1 MGSGKAFLKEIQA
14 GDNEMNIN
22 QLQEELD
29 TNIFTVS
36 FSSLGEKDRQNQV
49 VHQGDPLYCQNCKG
63 ILNKFSNLSLFNN
76 SGSCLQLSWNCEFCT
91 HLNEIQIQ
99 DGDIPEKEEAL
110 YLIQSH
116 FQQQSQKQEKNSITF
131 CIDTSGSMSTT
142 TEIKGKVSIK
152 TGLTNKEQEMLKQFI
167 QPGTEA
173 HYLKK
178 QKQISYVSRKQCL
191 LSAIEQQIKKLQQQN
206 PEKVVG
212 LVTFN
217 NEVVVYGDG
226 SQQPIKFQEQELYQ
240 EVQIKTVLSRCANQM
255 MQNPISKQADNII
268 NICEQLQ
275 DNGQT
280 ALGPALISALELAKV
295 GKPGSMIIICTD
307 GLANLGIGAL
317 DSESSKRFYQELGK
331 MAAEKGIII
340 SLVTI
345 KGEGCKIDTLGE
357 LVERTNGI
365 VTRVNPE
372 KIGEDFAN
380 IINDVVV
387 GTQVELK
394 VILHKALKF
403 RREDLIKAE
412 NNTLKKYIGNVTKS
426 TLQTFEYEL
435 KSEQEL
441 KKENIDIKKLKQI
454 PFQIRITYTNLKGDR
469 MMKVVTKLV
478 QTTQNKVEAEK
489 SAQVEVIHK
498 RLAQKTAQIAK
509 KGNYEEA
516 QTYNQNW
523 NQYLQKNPHIN
534 NNQINQQKNLIY
546 QKHNEKLSTAIK
558 NQEVRK
564 QKSMC
569 FSEIEQKGNSLKQNS
584 EPFNSKEI
592 NNENSESILFGNSQS
607 INTPLN
613 KEKNSKRIDQNE
625 YKQQKFDTPGSQ
637 SSSKIEFK
645 KISSNTISTIDS
657 NFINRKTNSSQD
669 SSSSNQSDEDQ
680 DQATLYFYD
689 KGQF

>member
-1 MGSGKAFLKEIQA
+1 MGSEKAFLKESSGI
-14 GDNEMNIN
+14 DNMN

-29 TNIFTVS
+29 TNIFTVN
-36 FSSLGEKDRQNQV
+36 FSNFGQDQDQV

-63 ILNKFSNLSLFNN
+63 ILNKYSILSLFNK
-76 SGSCLQLSWNCEFCT
+76 SGSCLQLSWDCEFCT

-110 YLIQSH
+110 YLIQSPLK
-116 FQQQSQKQEKNSITF
+116 QQSQNQDKTSIIF

-142 TEIKGKVSIK
+142 TEIKGKVQIK
-152 TGLTNKEQEMLKQFI
+152 TGLTNKEQEMLKKFI
-167 QPGTEA
+167 EPGTDA

-191 LSAIEQQIKKLQQQN
+191 LSAIEQQIQKLQKQN

-217 NEVVVYGDG
+217 NDVVVYGDG

-240 EVQIKTVLSRCANQM
+240 EVQIKTALSRCARQM

-268 NICEQLQ
+268 DICQQLQ

-307 GLANLGIGAL
+307 GLANLGLGAL
-317 DSESSKRFYQELGK
+317 DCESSRRLYQELGQ
-331 MAAEKGIII
+331 MAAEKGIVI

-345 KGEGCKIDTLGE
+345 KGEGCKIDTLGK
-357 LVERTNGI
+357 LVEKTNGI

-380 IINDVVV
+380 IINDIVV

-403 RREDLIKAE
+403 RREDQLKAE

-441 KKENIDIKKLKQI
+441 KKENIDIKKLNQI
-454 PFQIRITYTNLKGDR
+454 PFQIRITYTNLKGER
-469 MMKVVTKLV
+469 MMKVVTKLL

-489 SAQVEVIHK
+489 SAEVEVIHK

-516 QTYNQNW
+516 QIYNQNW

-534 NNQINQQKNLIY
+534 NNQINQQKNQTY
-546 QKHNEKLSTAIK
+546 QRHNQKLSNAIK
-558 NQEVRK
+558 NQEARQ

-569 FSEIEQKGNSLKQNS
+569 FQEIEQKGSSLKQNVQDVYL
-584 EPFNSKEI
+584 KQI
-592 NNENSESILFGNSQS
+592 KNENSE
-607 INTPLN
+607 NTPFTDQKSIQTPQE
-613 KEKNSKRIDQNE
+613 KEKISERIDQTK
-625 YKQQKFDTPGSQ
+625 YTSQKFDTPGSQ
-637 SSSKIEFK
+637 SSSKSEIK
-645 KISSNTISTIDS
+645 KMTPNTFSTIDS
-657 NFINRKTNSSQD
+657 NSYNRKTNSSQN
-669 SSSSNQSDEDQ
+669 SSSSNESDEDQ